1 MLIFRKSPFCLDNL
15 INFVLKLNQSKQMY
29 IMKKNILILSALLL
43 STAAAAQTDVTA
55 GIMRG
60 KDHGVTYLLPKTEIE
75 IVLQTTRHTYTP
87 GEFSKYADR
96 YLRLNNISAEP
107 EVYWTLDKIQTRVAG
122 VPDKENVYFV
132 KMKDKTV
139 APLMELTEDGIV
151 RSINMPF
158 SGQQATK
165 APQTEAPERSID
177 PRSFLTEEI
186 LMSNSSAKMAE
197 LIAKEIYNIRE
208 SKNAL
213 LRGEADNMPK
223 DGAQLK
229 LMLDNLNLQERAMTE
244 MFSGKIKEEPKTF
257 TIRLTPKEMKDEVAF
272 RFSKKLGVVAN
283 DDLAGEP
290 YYITVADLKTPDISS
305 TEESKKKLDGVAYNL
320 PGKAQV
326 TLTFNNKKVFDDQLP
341 ITQFGTI
348 EYLAPVLFNK
358 NSTIKVQFD
367 TATGGL
373 LKVDRE

>member
-1 MLIFRKSPFCLDNL
+1 
-15 INFVLKLNQSKQMY
+15 
-29 IMKKNILILSALLL
+29 MKKNILIFSALLL
-43 STAAAAQTDVTA
+43 ATTAAAQTEVTV
-55 GIMRG
+55 GVMNG
-60 KDHGVTYLLPKTEIE
+60 KDYGVTYVLPKTEIE
-75 IVLQTTRHTYTP
+75 FVLQTTKHTYTP

-96 YLRLNNISAEP
+96 YLRLNNVSAEP
-107 EVYWTLDKIQTRVAG
+107 EEYWTLDKIQTRVAG
-122 VPDKENVYFV
+122 VPDKDNVYFV
-132 KMKDKTV
+132 KLKDKTV
-139 APLMELTEDGIV
+139 APLMELTQDGIV

-158 SGQQATK
+158 SGQQDNQRTKPAT
-165 APQTEAPERSID
+165 APEASID

-197 LIAKEIYNIRE
+197 LIAKEIYSIRE

-229 LMLDNLNLQERAMTE
+229 LMLDNLNQQERAMTE
-244 MFSGKIKEEPKTF
+244 MFSGTVKDEPKTVI
-257 TIRLTPKEMKDEVAF
+257 IRLTPKEMKNEVAF

-290 YYITVADLKTPDISS
+290 YYVSVTNLNTPDLSNAV
-305 TEESKKKLDGVAYNL
+305 ENKKKLEGVAYNV
-320 PGKAQV
+320 PGRAQV
-326 TLTFNNKKVFDDQLP
+326 ILTQNNKKLFDEELP
-341 ITQFGTI
+341 ITQFGTK

-358 NSTIKVQFD
+358 SATVKVLFD

-373 LKVDRE
+373 IKVDRGE

>member
-1 MLIFRKSPFCLDNL
+1 
-15 INFVLKLNQSKQMY
+15 
-29 IMKKNILILSALLL
+29 MKKKMIWLAGLFIAT
-43 STAAAAQTDVTA
+43 STYAQTDVTT

-60 KDHGVTYLLPKTEIE
+60 KDYGVTYLLPKTEIE
-75 IVLQTTRHTYTP
+75 IVVEATKHTYMP
-87 GEFSKYADR
+87 GEFCKYADR
-96 YLRLNNISAEP
+96 YLRMNNISADP
-107 EVYWTLDKIQTRVAG
+107 DIYWTIDKLQTRVTG
-122 VPDKENVYFV
+122 VPDKDNVYFV
-132 KMKDKTV
+132 KLKDKTV

-151 RSINMPF
+151 RSINIPF
-158 SGQQATK
+158 SGKPAAKTPEAKAT
-165 APQTEAPERSID
+165 ESSID

-197 LIAKEIYNIRE
+197 LVAKEIYSIRE

-229 LMLDNLNLQERAMTE
+229 LMLDNLNQQETAMTE
-244 MFSGKIKEEPKTF
+244 MFSGKIKKEPKTF

-272 RFSKKLGVVAN
+272 RFSRKLGVVAN
-283 DDLAGEP
+283 NDLAGEP
-290 YYITVADLKTPDISS
+290 YYISVTDLKSPDVSA
-305 TEESKKKLDGVAYNL
+305 TEEGKKKVDGVAYNL

-326 TLTFNNKKVFDDQLP
+326 TLMYNNKKLFDDQLP
-341 ITQFGTI
+341 ITQFGTV

-358 NSTIKVQFD
+358 NSTIKVLFD

-373 LKVDRE
+373 IKVDRE